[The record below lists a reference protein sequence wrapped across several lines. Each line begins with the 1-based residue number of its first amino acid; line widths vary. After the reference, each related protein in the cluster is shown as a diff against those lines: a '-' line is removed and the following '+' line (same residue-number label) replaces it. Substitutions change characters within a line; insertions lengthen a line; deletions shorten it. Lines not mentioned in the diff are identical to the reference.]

1 MLKVENLEYYY
12 GRIHAL
18 RGVSF
23 EITPGD
29 LCTIIGSNGAGKS
42 TLMNSLI
49 GLLDATGDIFFEG
62 KKLLRGKPHT
72 RIERGIVLIPEGRR
86 IFPNLTVTENLL
98 MGGYTVK
105 ERNRGVQRA
114 FEIFPVLKERQKQ
127 RAGTLSGGEQQM
139 LAIGRGL
146 MANPKL
152 LLLDEPSLGL
162 APMIVNTV
170 MQTIQQINQQGITV
184 LLVEQNAKKALAIA
198 NKACVLE
205 QGIIVRMG
213 TGQELLHDPKILEA
227 YLGGTK
233 KHETQD
239 S

>member
-1 MLKVENLEYYY
+1 MLKVENLEYFY

-23 EITPGD
+23 EIEQGD
-29 LCTIIGSNGAGKS
+29 LCAIIGSNGAGKS

-49 GLLDATGDIFFEG
+49 GLLDSTGDIYFEG
-62 KKLLRGKPHT
+62 EKLLRGKPHT
-72 RIERGIVLIPEGRR
+72 RLEKGIVLIPEGRR

-105 ERNRGVQRA
+105 ERNTGIQHA
-114 FEIFPVLKERQKQ
+114 FDLFPILKDRQKQ

-162 APMIVNTV
+162 APIIVNTV
-170 MQTIQQINQQGITV
+170 MQTIKDINQQGITI

-205 QGIIVRMG
+205 QGKIIQTG
-213 TGQELLHDPKILEA
+213 TGQELLNDPKILEA

-233 KHETQD
+233 KGTA
-239 S
+239 